1 MRMWCFC
8 CFCLY
13 LCFWEEHLWILRNY
27 YYVLCSLGMSWLRKN
42 QYSSV
47 VILQLTLPV
56 YFEYFCL
63 FVCFLLLLLFSLC
76 LSESLTSS
84 STDQACSRMQ
94 HPRALR
100 ASTSGQPHWPTASTP
115 ALVRAPATVQR
126 QSSYAG
132 MPMSF
137 ATQETGSGSGLRPCS
152 TEAGQV
158 TVAAEPG
165 RWNMLLCV
173 FFLLI
178 YSSSSAFPAMLDFQS
193 GE

>member
-1 MRMWCFC
+1 MCTERATIQLSVCTCDAFVVSVC
-8 CFCLY
+8 IFVFERNTCESSDFKKLL
-13 LCFWEEHLWILRNY
+13 LCFGQSGH
-27 YYVLCSLGMSWLRKN
+27 VLIKEN

-63 FVCFLLLLLFSLC
+63 FVWGFLLLFSLC
-76 LSESLTSS
+76 LSESLASS

-100 ASTSGQPHWPTASTP
+100 ASTSGQPHWPAASTP

-126 QSSYAG
+126 QASYAG

-137 ATQETGSGSGLRPCS
+137 ATQETGSGSRLRPCS

-158 TVAAEPG
+158 TVTAEPG
-165 RWNMLLCV
+165 R
-173 FFLLI
+173 
-178 YSSSSAFPAMLDFQS
+178 
-193 GE
+193 

>member
-1 MRMWCFC
+1 M
-8 CFCLY
+8 
-13 LCFWEEHLWILRNY
+13 
-27 YYVLCSLGMSWLRKN
+27 
-42 QYSSV
+42 
-47 VILQLTLPV
+47 

-63 FVCFLLLLLFSLC
+63 FVCFLLLLLLFSLC

-100 ASTSGQPHWPTASTP
+100 ASTSGQPHWPTASTR

-165 RWNMLLCV
+165 R
-173 FFLLI
+173 
-178 YSSSSAFPAMLDFQS
+178 
-193 GE
+193 